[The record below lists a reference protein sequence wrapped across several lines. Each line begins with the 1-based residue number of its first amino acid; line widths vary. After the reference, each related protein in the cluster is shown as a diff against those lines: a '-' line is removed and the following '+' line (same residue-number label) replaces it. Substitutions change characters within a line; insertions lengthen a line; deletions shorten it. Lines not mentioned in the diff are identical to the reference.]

1 MLLWVGCD
9 FVAVGNNNKLWEVI
23 CLLSQMEDEIEGQWK
38 SLRRAFSKRKMH
50 EDVLEA
56 EAKMK
61 MLIKLGNIKAEVSKF
76 RLWLVTMSIIVVFSF
91 VCNVIII
98 CS

>member
-1 MLLWVGCD
+1 
-9 FVAVGNNNKLWEVI
+9 
-23 CLLSQMEDEIEGQWK
+23 
-38 SLRRAFSKRKMH
+38 MH